1 MRKTLVAATTAAVL
15 LGASQVPAV
24 AAEPEIPT
32 DVQVSW
38 ADLAKQDIRVTWK
51 DNGEQNFV
59 MEEIDGL
66 VLNPGSWLVRQDAGG
81 NNEVILKSGFFHNR
95 DKVRITVRNKVSG
108 DSPRAASV
116 WFDTKLPVA
125 PKLVG
130 AKVLADLSLKL
141 SWTQPKVV
149 DSTPN
154 DPLDR
159 PASDETLAVTVG
171 TEKVAL
177 PLGSTAT
184 TIPAR
189 SLPYVVQL
197 VAANE
202 WGQATP
208 DPYLTFGTMT
218 AGLRI
223 DPLVNFLDSANFDL
237 DANART
243 CSGCAPIYAG
253 GGQVSYLQSRVDASK
268 PWKTIGRYN
277 GGSGPRLSY
286 YVGSYGGQQYRVY
299 IPAWAEISKEHRIVT
314 PPSSTSARYSATQTK
329 FLVAGFNTLN
339 ARVGQVLTTTVRIQP
354 EPTIK
359 ASLQWYDGK
368 VWHHAAYIPLTK
380 GRGTLSIKAAGR
392 GTTRYWRVAVPKM
405 SFNGKP
411 IVATGSRAF
420 KLTVR

>member
-1 MRKTLVAATTAAVL
+1 MRKTLIAGSAAALL
-15 LGASQVPAV
+15 LGASHVPAS
-24 AAEPEIPT
+24 AAEPTVPT

-38 ADLAKQDIRVTWK
+38 ADQAKQYIRVTWK

-59 MEEIDGL
+59 TDEIDGL
-66 VLNPGSWLVRQDAGG
+66 ALNPGYWIVRQDAGG
-81 NNEVILKSGFFHNR
+81 NNEAMIRSVSHNR
-95 DKVRITVRNKVSG
+95 DKVRFTVRNKVSG

-116 WFDTKLPVA
+116 WFDTKRPAA
-125 PKLVG
+125 PQFVG

-159 PASDETLAVTVG
+159 PASDETLALMVG
-171 TEKVAL
+171 DEKVPL

-189 SLPYVVQL
+189 SLPYSVQV

-202 WGQATP
+202 WGQPKP
-208 DPYLTFGTMT
+208 DRYLTFGTMT

-223 DPLVNFLDSANFDL
+223 DPLVDFLESANFDL

-243 CSGCAPIYAG
+243 CTGCAPIYAG
-253 GGQVSYLQSRVDASK
+253 GGQISYLQSRVDASK

-277 GGSGPRLSY
+277 GGSAPRLSSW
-286 YVGSYGGQQYRVY
+286 VTSYGGQQYRVY
-299 IPAWAEISKEHRIVT
+299 IPAWAEISDRNRIVT
-314 PPSSTSARYSATQTK
+314 PPSSTSARYSATQTN
-329 FLVAGFNTLN
+329 FLIAGFNTLN

-368 VWHHAAYIPLTK
+368 VWHHAAYIPLVK
-380 GRGTLSIKAAGR
+380 GKGTLNIKAAGR

-405 SFNGKP
+405 SYYGKP